1 MKETDRTPKDIR
13 DNPLYKAFAG
23 GDNNLP
29 LCLIAVEYLEKRF
42 TSIEVKIEDDYLAE
56 KISREVMKN
65 NNELYRKFSDE
76 MRGQSKEFNDAM
88 REQNEKS
95 NDAMRE
101 QNEKSNDAMQAQSE
115 KFSDEMREQN
125 KEFNDAM
132 RAENDKL
139 NSKLQMHTYWTVG
152 TILATGAMIVAFLQL

>member
-1 MKETDRTPKDIR
+1 MKETDRTPKDLH

-42 TSIEVKIEDDYLAE
+42 TSIEVKIEDDYLTE
-56 KISREVMKN
+56 KISQEVMKN

-76 MRGQSKEFNDAM
+76 MRE
-88 REQNEKS
+88 
-95 NDAMRE
+95 
-101 QNEKSNDAMQAQSE
+101 QSE
-115 KFSDEMREQN
+115 KFNDEMRGQSE
-125 KEFNDAM
+125 KFNDTM
-132 RAENDKL
+132 RAENEKFY
-139 NSKLQMHTYWTVG
+139 SKLQMHTYWTVG